1 MIEST
6 VKRQYTTRRI
16 DDRAGQL
23 AVASDLVDV
32 PKLLTAY
39 YEDRPDPHIP
49 AQRVVF
55 GTSGHRGSSFDRAFN
70 EWHILAITQAIC
82 LYRQRQKI
90 DGPLFL
96 GIDTHALSRPA
107 LASALEVLAA
117 NNIEVMLAEKDDYTP
132 TPVVSHAIL
141 GYNRDRKTGLSD
153 GIVIT
158 PSHNPPECGGFKY
171 NPPHGGPAEEQIT
184 SSIEASA
191 NTFLTNALNGVK
203 RVSFEKALSS
213 ATTHKHDYLTAYVN
227 DLEHIVD
234 MEAVRNSGI
243 TLGVD
248 PLGGAGVHY
257 WEPIAVRYGLN
268 LKVVNDVVDPTFRFM
283 TLDWDGRIRMD
294 PSSPY
299 AMRSLT
305 ALKDRFDLCMACDTD
320 HDRHGIVTKSRGLLP
335 PNHYLAVCIHYL
347 FTNRPLWGKHAAAG
361 KTVVSSSMID
371 RVTAKLGRKLYEV
384 PVGFKYFVEG
394 LLSGD
399 LGFAGEESAG
409 SSFLRRD
416 GTVWTT
422 DKDGIV
428 AALLA
433 AEITAKMKKDPG
445 DVYGELTKENGD
457 PLYNRT
463 EAPASSQEK
472 VDLARIT
479 EKDIQV
485 TDLAGEKILSVLT
498 NAPGDGTAISG
509 VKIVAKSGWFAA
521 RPSGTENIYKIYSES
536 FNGREHLLQIEAEA
550 QAIVSGV
557 FERAG
562 VVACAAR
569 LQSPKAELMNSPS
582 LPLEPDA
589 SPQNADGPQH
599 REGI

>member
-1 MIEST
+1 MKINAS
-6 VKRQYTTRRI
+6 
-16 DDRAGQL
+16 AGQL
-23 AVASDLVDV
+23 AAASDLVDV

-39 YEDRPDPHIP
+39 YADRPDPHIP

-82 LYRQRQKI
+82 LYRHRHEI

-117 NNIEVMLAEKDDYTP
+117 NNVDVMLAEKDDYTP
-132 TPVVSHAIL
+132 TPVISHAIL
-141 GYNRDRKTGLSD
+141 GYNRNRSKGLSD

-184 SSIEASA
+184 SWIEASA
-191 NTFLTNALNGVK
+191 NGFLVNALDGVR
-203 RVSFEKALSS
+203 RVAFGKALSS
-213 ATTHKHDYLTAYVN
+213 ATTHRYAYLTAYVN
-227 DLEHIVD
+227 DLGNVVD
-234 MEAVRNSGI
+234 MEAVRDSGI
-243 TLGVD
+243 RLGVD

-257 WEPIAVRYGLN
+257 WEPIAERYGLN

-305 ALKDRFDLCMACDTD
+305 AMKDRFDICVACDTD
-320 HDRHGIVTKSRGLLP
+320 HDRHGIVTQDAGLLP

-347 FTNRPLWGKHAAAG
+347 FSNRPRWGKHAAVG

-371 RVTAKLGRKLYEV
+371 RVAAKPGRNLYEV

-394 LLSGD
+394 LLSAD

-422 DKDGIV
+422 DKDGII

-433 AEITAKMKKDPG
+433 AEITASTNHDPG
-445 DVYGELTKENGD
+445 EIYRELAKEYGD

-463 EAPASSQEK
+463 QATANAVQKKALEGISRENIHAPSLGGEK
-472 VDLARIT
+472 VVSI
-479 EKDIQV
+479 
-485 TDLAGEKILSVLT
+485 LT
-498 NAPGDGTAISG
+498 NAPGDGLPIGG
-509 VKIVAKSGWFAA
+509 VKVVAASGWFAA
-521 RPSGTENIYKIYSES
+521 RPSGTEDIYKIYSES
-536 FNGREHLLQIEAEA
+536 FRGKEHLAKIEADA
-550 QAIVSGV
+550 QAIV
-557 FERAG
+557 
-562 VVACAAR
+562 CAA
-569 LQSPKAELMNSPS
+569 LKGGVSA
-582 LPLEPDA
+582 A
-589 SPQNADGPQH
+589 
-599 REGI
+599 